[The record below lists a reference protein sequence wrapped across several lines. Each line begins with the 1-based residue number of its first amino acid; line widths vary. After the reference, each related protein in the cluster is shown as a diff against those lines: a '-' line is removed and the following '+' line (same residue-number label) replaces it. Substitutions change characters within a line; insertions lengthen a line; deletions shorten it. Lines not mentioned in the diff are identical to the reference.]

1 MIKIKLIKTM
11 KEFYQY
17 HKKAVII
24 GGIILAFVLI
34 VALFIAG
41 ALFGSSNGVNVS
53 RGGFDRAVSFESL
66 DSVSGFASSV
76 KTSKSMIIEPEFPS
90 IQEGDLS
97 EKKVIK
103 NASLSLVVKKIEQ
116 AMSAIKNIVDTSG
129 GFVENSSVYETGDDK
144 KGGSIVVRV
153 PEDTFDASLEAIKDL
168 AVKVSREDVN
178 ARDVTEQFVDMEAR
192 LKNMKAEEQQYLGIM
207 KRAVKIEDVLN
218 VAKRLSDVRSRVER
232 LEGQLNY
239 LSRQVDMSTIRI
251 NLTAEA
257 DVEVFGIVWSPV
269 SVIKQG
275 VRDMLQSVV
284 DFVNAIIAF
293 VFKLPIILLWITFIA
308 SLLWIGWKGVI
319 IIKRKFFSSY

>member
-1 MIKIKLIKTM
+1 M

-17 HKKAVII
+17 HKKAVVI
-24 GGIILAFVLI
+24 GGVVVTLLLI
-34 VALFIAG
+34 GILFISG
-41 ALFGSSNGVNVS
+41 ALFGSSGGVDVS
-53 RGGFDRAVSFESL
+53 RGGFAPLESF
-66 DSVSGFASSV
+66 DSTSNFSRSV
-76 KTSKSMIIEPEFPS
+76 KTSRGMIIEPEFPS
-90 IQEGDLS
+90 LQEGDLS

-103 NASLSLVVKKIEQ
+103 NANLVLVVKKIEQ
-116 AMSAIKNIVDTSG
+116 AISTIKNIADSSG
-129 GFVENSSVYETGDDK
+129 GFVESSSVYETGDDK
-144 KGGSIVVRV
+144 KGGSVVVRV
-153 PEDTFDASLEAIKDL
+153 PEDAFDASLGEIKDL

-178 ARDVTEQFVDMEAR
+178 TRDVTEQFVDMEAR
-192 LKNMKAEEQQYLGIM
+192 LKNMTAEEGQYLGIM

-218 VAKRLSDVRSRVER
+218 VAKRLSDVRGRIER

-257 DVEVFGIVWSPV
+257 DVEVFGIVWSPI

-284 DFVNAIIAF
+284 DFINAIIAF
-293 VFKLPIILLWITFIA
+293 MFKLPIILLWIAFTA

-319 IIKRKFFSSY
+319 IIKRKFFRSY